1 MVRLPESG
9 FVSREHESLAA
20 RLRRAF
26 YDLRTEYTGAGRE
39 AAAIGVGVFIGC
51 TPFFGFHLLI
61 CWAVASVLGLNRL
74 QVYLAANISNPVFAP
89 FLIFSEVQAGAL
101 MRRGVFQSL
110 TLAAIRTTDVWS
122 FGLDYLLG
130 AVVVGGVLGTIA
142 ATGTYAALRGPS
154 DDPEFAALIRRAS
167 DRYVA
172 TSITAWE
179 FARGKLRGD
188 PVYRNALCGDL
199 LRSGR
204 ALVDVGCGQGLM
216 LALLAEARRDVGSGA
231 LLARGSSFPQFD
243 RLIGVE
249 KRPRIARLARKA
261 LGPDAEILEQDAR
274 SIATESCSVALFFD
288 VLHLMSA
295 DDQEAIVRATAAAL
309 EPGGVILVRDADA
322 SAGWRFSTVRA
333 GNRLKALLSGAWR
346 QEFHFRT
353 RSDWI
358 ECFARLGLDADV
370 RSMGD
375 GTPFANVLFRLTAR
389 QDAVAG
395 NLPLSDTTVPCR
407 STAT

>member
-1 MVRLPESG
+1 MVRLPGSR
-9 FVSREHESLAA
+9 FVSREHERLTA
-20 RLRRAF
+20 RVRRAF
-26 YDLRTEYTGAGRE
+26 YDLRTECTGAARE

-51 TPFFGFHLLI
+51 TPFYGFHLLM
-61 CWAVASVLGLNRL
+61 CWAVGSVFRLNRL
-74 QVYLAANISNPVFAP
+74 HVYLAANISNPMLAP
-89 FLIFSEVQAGAL
+89 FLIFSELQTGAL
-101 MRRGVFQSL
+101 MRRGAFQSL

-122 FGLDYLLG
+122 LGLDYLLG
-130 AVVVGGVLGTIA
+130 TVAVGAVLGTIA

-154 DDPEFAALIRRAS
+154 DDPAFAALIQCAS

-199 LRSGR
+199 LPSGR
-204 ALVDVGCGQGLM
+204 VLMDVGCGQGLM
-216 LALLAEARRDVGSGA
+216 LALLAEAKRQAGSGA
-231 LLARGSSFPQFD
+231 RPVGCSSFPQFD

-274 SIATESCSVALFFD
+274 SIATGSYSVVLFFD
-288 VLHLMSA
+288 VLHLMSSN
-295 DDQEAIVRATAAAL
+295 DQEAIVRAMATAL

-322 SAGWRFSTVRA
+322 SAGWRFAAVRT
-333 GNRLKALLSGAWR
+333 GNRLKAFLSGAWR

-353 RSDWI
+353 TLEWI

-370 RSMGD
+370 RPMGD
-375 GTPFANVLFRLTAR
+375 GTPFANVLFRLTVR
-389 QDAVAG
+389 KDA
-395 NLPLSDTTVPCR
+395 SQR
-407 STAT
+407 STS

>member
-1 MVRLPESG
+1 MARLPGSS
-9 FVSREHESLAA
+9 FVSRGCEGLAA

-26 YDLRTEYTGAGRE
+26 YDLRTEHAGAGRE

-61 CWAVASVLGLNRL
+61 CWAVASVLRLNRVY
-74 QVYLAANISNPVFAP
+74 VYLAANISNPLFAP
-89 FLIFSEVQAGAL
+89 FLILSELQAGAL
-101 MRRGVFQSL
+101 MRRGAFQSL
-110 TLAAIRTTDVWS
+110 TLAAIRATDVRS

-130 AVVVGGVLGTIA
+130 ALVVGAVLGIVA

-154 DDPEFAALIRRAS
+154 GDPAFAVLIRRAA

-188 PVYRNALCGDL
+188 PVYRHVLCRGL
-199 LRSGR
+199 LPSGR
-204 ALVDVGCGQGLM
+204 TLVDIGCGQGLM
-216 LALLAEARRDVGSGA
+216 LALLAEARRHEGRESPRAGW
-231 LLARGSSFPQFD
+231 SSFPQFE

-249 KRPRIARLARKA
+249 MRPRIARLARRA

-274 SIATESCSVALFFD
+274 SIAVGATGALGAIGSCSAALFFD
-288 VLHLMSA
+288 VLHLMSQQ
-295 DDQEAIVRATAAAL
+295 DQEAVLTATAAAL
-309 EPGGVILVRDADA
+309 EPGGVIIVREADG
-322 SAGWRFSTVRA
+322 SAGWHFAAVRA

-353 RSDWI
+353 RREWI
-358 ECFARLGLDADV
+358 GCFARLGLDTDV
-370 RSMGD
+370 RPMGD
-375 GTPFANVLFRLTAR
+375 GTPFANVLFRLTVR
-389 QDAVAG
+389 Q
-395 NLPLSDTTVPCR
+395 R
-407 STAT
+407 SPAEQAQP